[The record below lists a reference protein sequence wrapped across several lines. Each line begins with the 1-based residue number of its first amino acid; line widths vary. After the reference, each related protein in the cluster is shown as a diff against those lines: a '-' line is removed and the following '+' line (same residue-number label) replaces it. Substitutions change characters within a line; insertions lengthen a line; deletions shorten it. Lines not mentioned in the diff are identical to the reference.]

1 MRHDVLVRVPVVL
14 ELVRADRPPVP
25 ARVELRYTG
34 AEPYAVLL
42 AFPTAHAREVVWR
55 FSRALLAQGLIEAAG
70 EGDVRLRPLDTPVP
84 DDVVEI
90 ELRSPGER
98 ALFRAPHEVLRGYL
112 ARTQEHIAFGT
123 EHEWLDLDHAV
134 AMLRL
139 APPTSGVRDL
149 G

>member
-25 ARVELRYTG
+25 ARVELRYART
-34 AEPYAVLL
+34 EPYAVLL

-70 EGDVRLRPLDTPVP
+70 EGDVRLRPLDTTEA
-84 DDVVEI
+84 DGVVEI

-98 ALFRAPHEVLRGYL
+98 ALFRAPHEALRAYL
-112 ARTQEHIAFGT
+112 ARTQEHIAFGA
-123 EHEWLDLDHAV
+123 EHAWLDLDHAV

-139 APPTSGVRDL
+139 APPTSGVRDP